1 MNIERIRFL
10 AEKNITGMGKVIFIK
25 GTDLKEIAKKYEGVC
40 SKLSINGRILKLEN
54 ESAYLSYDRESIASI
69 IIEEILDDDKDIL
82 NSIAE
87 VLKNDWKNEII
98 KKLRENNISE
108 VELQDDSLLI
118 GYGENS
124 IILTKENYKDF
135 NIDEIVNKLIDKW
148 DIPIIAVT
156 GTNGKTSTTR
166 LIHNTLLELGYRSG
180 MSSTGG
186 IIIGNETIR
195 TGDTTGYYSALEV
208 LKRKDVN
215 VAVLETARGG
225 LIKKGLGFKNARAC
239 IITSLSEDH
248 MGMEGINTLE
258 ELGKVK
264 SLIKEG
270 LKEDGIMVIRAT
282 NEIVNLF
289 NANDKL
295 VLFENDKND
304 IICNHIKNGG
314 EAFYTREGYIVHN
327 LNGVEGNIVLL
338 NELEFTHN
346 GASESN
352 VRNVMAA
359 IASIK
364 TINNDINK
372 IVNALKNIKCDLTK
386 NKGRQNILNIKD
398 FKLIIDYGHNSEAF
412 NEVFNIAKSLNP
424 TKITGLITAP
434 GDRTDNHIIEL
445 GEIAAKFCDKVIIK
459 EQEDKRGKAD
469 GETAKL
475 LKKGLINKGFK
486 EENIIILLEE
496 RDAILKALN
505 DAIEGEIIVSFSQ
518 FLHLTIPAINEFLS
532 ENKLELINIYR

>member
-1 MNIERIRFL
+1 MYMNIERIRFL

-25 GTDLKEIAKKYEGVC
+25 GTDLKEIAKKYEDVC
-40 SKLSINGRILKLEN
+40 SKLSINGRILKLEK
-54 ESAYLSYDRESIASI
+54 ESVYLSYDREGIASS
-69 IIEEILDDDKDIL
+69 IIEAILDDDKNIF
-82 NSIAE
+82 NNTVE

-98 KKLRENNISE
+98 KKLRENNISG
-108 VELQDDSLLI
+108 VELHDDSLLI

-135 NIDEIVNKLIDKW
+135 NIDDIISKLIDKW

-166 LIHNTLLELGYRSG
+166 LINNTLLELGYKSG

-195 TGDTTGYYSALEV
+195 NGDTTGYYSALEV

-248 MGMEGINTLE
+248 MGMEGINSLE
-258 ELGKVK
+258 QLGKVK
-264 SLIKEG
+264 ALIKEG
-270 LKEDGIMVIRAT
+270 LKENGVMVIRAT

-289 NANDKL
+289 KENDML
-295 VLFENDKND
+295 ILFDNDKND

-327 LNGVEGNIVLL
+327 LDGIESKIISL

-372 IVNALKNIKCDLTK
+372 IVNALKSIKCDLIT

-424 TKITGLITAP
+424 TRITGLITAP

-459 EQEDKRGKAD
+459 EQEDKRGKED

-475 LKKGLINKGFK
+475 LKRGLTNKGFK
-486 EENIIILLEE
+486 EENIITLLEE

-532 ENKLELINIYR
+532 ENKLEPIKL

>member
-25 GTDLKEIAKKYEGVC
+25 GTDLKEIAKKYEDVC
-40 SKLSINGRILKLEN
+40 SKLSINGRILKLEK
-54 ESAYLSYDRESIASI
+54 ESVYLSYDREGIASS
-69 IIEEILDDDKDIL
+69 IIEAILDDDKNIF
-82 NSIAE
+82 NNTVE

-98 KKLRENNISE
+98 KKLRENNISG
-108 VELQDDSLLI
+108 VELHDDSLLI

-135 NIDEIVNKLIDKW
+135 NIDDIISKLIDKW

-166 LIHNTLLELGYRSG
+166 LINNTLLELGYKSG

-195 TGDTTGYYSALEV
+195 NGDTTGYYSALEV

-248 MGMEGINTLE
+248 MGMEGINSLE
-258 ELGKVK
+258 QLGKVK
-264 SLIKEG
+264 ALIKEG
-270 LKEDGIMVIRAT
+270 LKENGVMVIRAT

-289 NANDKL
+289 KENDML
-295 VLFENDKND
+295 ILFDNDKND

-327 LNGVEGNIVLL
+327 LDGIESKIISL

-372 IVNALKNIKCDLTK
+372 IVNALKSIKCDLIT

-424 TKITGLITAP
+424 TRITGIITAP

-459 EQEDKRGKAD
+459 EQEDKRGKED

-475 LKKGLINKGFK
+475 LKRGLTNKGFK
-486 EENIIILLEE
+486 EENIITLLEE

-532 ENKLELINIYR
+532 ENKLEPIKL

>member
-25 GTDLKEIAKKYEGVC
+25 GTDLKEIAKKYEDVC
-40 SKLSINGRILKLEN
+40 SKLSINGRILKLEK
-54 ESAYLSYDRESIASI
+54 ESVYLSYDRESIASI
-69 IIEEILDDDKDIL
+69 IIEAILDDDKNIF
-82 NSIAE
+82 NNTVE
-87 VLKNDWKNEII
+87 VLKNDWKNKII
-98 KKLRENNISE
+98 KKLRENNISG
-108 VELQDDSLLI
+108 VELHDDSLLI

-135 NIDEIVNKLIDKW
+135 NIDDIISKLIYKW

-166 LIHNTLLELGYRSG
+166 LIHNTLLELGYKSG

-208 LKRKDVN
+208 LKRNDVN

-248 MGMEGINTLE
+248 MGMEGINSLE
-258 ELGKVK
+258 QLGKVK
-264 SLIKEG
+264 ALIKEG
-270 LKEDGIMVIRAT
+270 LKENGVMVIRAT

-289 NANDKL
+289 NSNDRL
-295 VLFENDKND
+295 ILFDNDKND
-304 IICNHIKNGG
+304 IICNYIKNGG

-327 LNGVEGNIVLL
+327 LNGIESKIVSL

-364 TINNDINK
+364 TIDNDIDK
-372 IVNALKNIKCDLTK
+372 IVNALKSIRCDLTT

-424 TKITGLITAP
+424 TRITGLITAP

-459 EQEDKRGKAD
+459 EQEDKRGKAN

-532 ENKLELINIYR
+532 ENKLKLINI

>member
-25 GTDLKEIAKKYEGVC
+25 GTDLKEIAKKYEDVC
-40 SKLSINGRILKLEN
+40 SKLSINGRILKLEK
-54 ESAYLSYDRESIASI
+54 ESVYLSYDRESIASI
-69 IIEEILDDDKDIL
+69 IIEAILDDDKDIL

-87 VLKNDWKNEII
+87 VLKNDWKNKII
-98 KKLRENNISE
+98 KKLRENNISG
-108 VELQDDSLLI
+108 VELHDDSLLI

-135 NIDEIVNKLIDKW
+135 NIDDIISKLIYKW

-166 LIHNTLLELGYRSG
+166 LIHNTLLELGYKSG

-208 LKRKDVN
+208 LKRNDVN

-248 MGMEGINTLE
+248 MGMEGINSLE
-258 ELGKVK
+258 QLGKVK
-264 SLIKEG
+264 ALIKEG
-270 LKEDGIMVIRAT
+270 LKENGVMVIRAT

-289 NANDKL
+289 NSNDRL
-295 VLFENDKND
+295 ILFDNDKND
-304 IICNHIKNGG
+304 IICNYIKNGG

-327 LNGVEGNIVLL
+327 LNGIESKIVSL

-364 TINNDINK
+364 TIDNDIDK
-372 IVNALKNIKCDLTK
+372 IVNALKSIRCDLTT

-424 TKITGLITAP
+424 TRITGLITAP
-434 GDRTDNHIIEL
+434 GDRTDDHIIEL

-459 EQEDKRGKAD
+459 EQEDKRGKAN

-532 ENKLELINIYR
+532 ENKLKLINI

>member
-25 GTDLKEIAKKYEGVC
+25 GTDLKEIAKKYEDVC
-40 SKLSINGRILKLEN
+40 SKLSINGRILKLEK
-54 ESAYLSYDRESIASI
+54 ESVYLSYDREGIASS
-69 IIEEILDDDKDIL
+69 IIEAILDDDKNIF
-82 NSIAE
+82 NNTVE

-98 KKLRENNISE
+98 KKLRENNISG
-108 VELQDDSLLI
+108 VEFHDDSLLI

-135 NIDEIVNKLIDKW
+135 NIDDIISKLIDKW

-166 LIHNTLLELGYRSG
+166 LIHNTLLQLGYKSG

-195 TGDTTGYYSALEV
+195 NGDTTGYYSALEV

-248 MGMEGINTLE
+248 MGMEGINSLE
-258 ELGKVK
+258 QLGKVK
-264 SLIKEG
+264 ALIKEG
-270 LKEDGIMVIRAT
+270 LKENGVMVIRAT

-289 NANDKL
+289 KENDRL
-295 VLFENDKND
+295 ILFENDKND

-327 LNGVEGNIVLL
+327 LDGIESKIISL

-372 IVNALKNIKCDLTK
+372 IVNALKSIKCDLIT

-424 TKITGLITAP
+424 TRITGLITAP

-459 EQEDKRGKAD
+459 EQEDKRGKAN

-532 ENKLELINIYR
+532 ENKLKLINI

>member
-25 GTDLKEIAKKYEGVC
+25 GTDLKEIAKKYEDVC
-40 SKLSINGRILKLEN
+40 LKLSINGRILKLEK
-54 ESAYLSYDRESIASI
+54 ESVYLSYDREGIASS
-69 IIEEILDDDKDIL
+69 IIEAILDDDKNIF
-82 NSIAE
+82 NNTVE

-98 KKLRENNISE
+98 KKLRENNISG
-108 VELQDDSLLI
+108 VELHDDSLLI

-135 NIDEIVNKLIDKW
+135 NIDDIISKLIDKW

-166 LIHNTLLELGYRSG
+166 LIHNTLLELGYKSG

-225 LIKKGLGFKNARAC
+225 LIKKGIGFKNARAC

-248 MGMEGINTLE
+248 MGMEGINSLE
-258 ELGKVK
+258 QLGKVK
-264 SLIKEG
+264 ALIKEG
-270 LKEDGIMVIRAT
+270 LKENGVMVIRAT

-289 NANDKL
+289 KENDRL
-295 VLFENDKND
+295 ILFDNDKND

-314 EAFYTREGYIVHN
+314 EAFYAREGYIVHN
-327 LNGVEGNIVLL
+327 LDGIESKIVSL

-372 IVNALKNIKCDLTK
+372 IVNALKSIKCDLIT

-424 TKITGLITAP
+424 TRITGLITAP

-459 EQEDKRGKAD
+459 EQEDKRGKED

-475 LKKGLINKGFK
+475 LKRGLTNKGFK
-486 EENIIILLEE
+486 EENIITLLEE

-532 ENKLELINIYR
+532 ENKLEPIKL

>member
-25 GTDLKEIAKKYEGVC
+25 GTDLKEIAKKYENVC
-40 SKLSINGRILKLEN
+40 SKLSINGRILKLEK
-54 ESAYLSYDRESIASI
+54 ESVYLSYDRESIASI
-69 IIEEILDDDKDIL
+69 IIEAILDDDKNIF
-82 NSIAE
+82 NNTVE

-98 KKLRENNISE
+98 KKLRENNISG
-108 VELQDDSLLI
+108 VELHDDSLLI

-135 NIDEIVNKLIDKW
+135 NIDEIISKLIDKW

-166 LIHNTLLELGYRSG
+166 LIHNTLLELGYKSG

-248 MGMEGINTLE
+248 MGMEGINSLE
-258 ELGKVK
+258 QLGKVK
-264 SLIKEG
+264 ALIKEG
-270 LKEDGIMVIRAT
+270 LKENGVMVIRAT

-289 NANDKL
+289 KENDRL
-295 VLFENDKND
+295 ILFDNDKND

-327 LNGVEGNIVLL
+327 LNGIESKIVSL

-364 TINNDINK
+364 TIDNDIDK
-372 IVNALKNIKCDLTK
+372 IVNALKSIKCDLTT

-424 TKITGLITAP
+424 TRITGLITAP
-434 GDRTDNHIIEL
+434 GDRTDDHIIEL

-459 EQEDKRGKAD
+459 EQEDKRGKEE

-475 LKKGLINKGFK
+475 LKRGLINKGFK
-486 EENIIILLEE
+486 EENIITLLEE

-505 DAIEGEIIVSFSQ
+505 DARKGEIIVSFSQ

-532 ENKLELINIYR
+532 ENKLEPIKL

>member
-1 MNIERIRFL
+1 MDIERIRFL
-10 AEKNITGMGKVIFIK
+10 AKKNITGMGKVIFIK
-25 GTDLKEIAKKYEGVC
+25 GTNLKEIAKKYEDVC
-40 SKLSINGRILKLEN
+40 SKLSVNGRILKLEN
-54 ESAYLSYDRESIASI
+54 GSVYLSYDRESIASM
-69 IIEEILDDDKDIL
+69 IIEAILDDDKDIF
-82 NSIAE
+82 NSIVE
-87 VLKNDWKNEII
+87 VLKSDWKNEII
-98 KKLRENNISE
+98 NKLRENNISE
-108 VELQDDSLLI
+108 VELQDNSLLI

-124 IILTKENYKDF
+124 IILTKDNYKNF
-135 NIDEIVNKLIDKW
+135 NIDEIINKLINKW

-186 IIIGNETIR
+186 IIIGDKTIR

-208 LKRKDVN
+208 LKRKDIN

-225 LIKKGLGFKNARAC
+225 LIKKGLGFKNAKAC

-248 MGMEGINTLE
+248 MGMEGIDSLE
-258 ELGKVK
+258 QLGKVK
-264 SLIKEG
+264 ALIKEG
-270 LKEDGIMVIRAT
+270 LKEEGIMVVRAT
-282 NEIVNLF
+282 KEIVSLF

-295 VLFENDKND
+295 ILFENDKND

-314 EAFYTREGYIVHN
+314 EAFYTREGYILHN
-327 LNGVEGNIVLL
+327 LNGIESKIVSL

-372 IVNALKNIKCDLTK
+372 IVNALKSIKCDLTT

-412 NEVFNIAKSLNP
+412 NEVFNISKSLNP
-424 TKITGLITAP
+424 TRITGLITAP

-459 EQEDKRGKAD
+459 EQEDKRGKKD

-475 LKKGLINKGFK
+475 LKRGLINKGLK

-505 DAIEGEIIVSFSQ
+505 DAIKGEVIVSFSQ

-532 ENKLELINIYR
+532 ENKLEPIKL

>member
-10 AEKNITGMGKVIFIK
+10 AEKNITGMKKVIFIK
-25 GTDLKEIAKKYEGVC
+25 GTDLKEIAKKYEDVC
-40 SKLSINGRILKLEN
+40 SKLSINGRILKLEK
-54 ESAYLSYDRESIASI
+54 ESVYLSYDRESIASH
-69 IIEEILDDDKDIL
+69 IIEAILDDDKDIL
-82 NSIAE
+82 NNIEE
-87 VLKNDWKNEII
+87 VLRNDWKNEII

-108 VELQDDSLLI
+108 VELHDDSLLI

-135 NIDEIVNKLIDKW
+135 NIDKIISKLIDKW
-148 DIPIIAVT
+148 YIPIIAVT

-166 LIHNTLLELGYRSG
+166 LIHNTLLELGYKSG

-248 MGMEGINTLE
+248 MGMEGINSLE
-258 ELGKVK
+258 QLGKVK
-264 SLIKEG
+264 ALIKEG
-270 LKEDGIMVIRAT
+270 LKEDGVMVIRAT

-289 NANDKL
+289 KENDKL
-295 VLFENDKND
+295 ILFENDKND

-314 EAFYTREGYIVHN
+314 EAFYTREGYIAHN
-327 LNGVEGNIVLL
+327 LNGIESNIVSL

-352 VRNVMAA
+352 VRNVMAS

-364 TINNDINK
+364 TVSNDIDK
-372 IVNALKNIKCDLTK
+372 IVNALKSIRCDLTT

-424 TKITGLITAP
+424 TRIIGLITAP

-459 EQEDKRGKAD
+459 EQEDKRGKEH

-486 EENIIILLEE
+486 EENITILLEE

-532 ENKLELINIYR
+532 ENKLESIKL

>member
-10 AEKNITGMGKVIFIK
+10 AEKNITGMQKVIFIK
-25 GTDLKEIAKKYEGVC
+25 GTNLENIAKKYEDIC
-40 SKLSINGRILKLEN
+40 SKLSINGRILKLGKEKL
-54 ESAYLSYDRESIASI
+54 YLSYDRENIASM
-69 IIEEILDDDKDIL
+69 IIEAIL
-82 NSIAE
+82 NNDKEISNSILE
-87 VLKNDWKNEII
+87 FLNDDWKNEII

-124 IILTKENYKDF
+124 IILTKKNYKDF
-135 NIDEIVNKLIDKW
+135 NIDEIINKLVDKW

-248 MGMEGINTLE
+248 MGMEGINTLGQ
-258 ELGKVK
+258 LGKVK

-327 LNGVEGNIVLL
+327 LNGVESNIVSLK
-338 NELEFTHN
+338 ELEFTHN
-346 GASESN
+346 GASKSN

-412 NEVFNIAKSLNP
+412 NEVFNIAKSLNS
-424 TKITGLITAP
+424 TRITGLITAP

-459 EQEDKRGKAD
+459 EQEDKRGKAT

-505 DAIEGEIIVSFSQ
+505 DAIAGEIIVSFSQ

-532 ENKLELINIYR
+532 ENKLELINI

>member
-25 GTDLKEIAKKYEGVC
+25 GTDLKEIAKKYEDVC
-40 SKLSINGRILKLEN
+40 LKLSINGRILKLEK
-54 ESAYLSYDRESIASI
+54 ESVYLSYDREGIASS
-69 IIEEILDDDKDIL
+69 IIEAILDDDKNIF
-82 NSIAE
+82 NNTVE

-98 KKLRENNISE
+98 KKLRENNISG
-108 VELQDDSLLI
+108 VELHDDSLLI

-135 NIDEIVNKLIDKW
+135 NIDDIISKLIDKW

-166 LIHNTLLELGYRSG
+166 LIHNTLLELGYKSG

-248 MGMEGINTLE
+248 MGMEGINSLE
-258 ELGKVK
+258 QLGKVK
-264 SLIKEG
+264 ALIKEG
-270 LKEDGIMVIRAT
+270 LKENGVMVIRAT

-289 NANDKL
+289 KENDRL
-295 VLFENDKND
+295 ILFDNDKND

-314 EAFYTREGYIVHN
+314 EAFYAREGYIVHN
-327 LNGVEGNIVLL
+327 LDGIESKIVSL

-372 IVNALKNIKCDLTK
+372 IVNALKSIKCDLIT

-424 TKITGLITAP
+424 TRITGLITAP

-459 EQEDKRGKAD
+459 EQEDKRGKAN

-505 DAIEGEIIVSFSQ
+505 DAIEGEIIISFSQ

-532 ENKLELINIYR
+532 ENKLKLINI

>member
-10 AEKNITGMGKVIFIK
+10 AEKNITGMKKVIFIK
-25 GTDLKEIAKKYEGVC
+25 GTDLKEIAKKYEDVC
-40 SKLSINGRILKLEN
+40 SKLSINGRILKLEK
-54 ESAYLSYDRESIASI
+54 ESVYLSYDRESIASH
-69 IIEEILDDDKDIL
+69 IIEAILDDDKDIL
-82 NSIAE
+82 NNIEE
-87 VLKNDWKNEII
+87 VLRNDWKNEII

-108 VELQDDSLLI
+108 VELHDDSLLI

-135 NIDEIVNKLIDKW
+135 NIDEIISELIGKW

-166 LIHNTLLELGYRSG
+166 LIHNTLLELGYKSG

-248 MGMEGINTLE
+248 MGMEGINSLE
-258 ELGKVK
+258 QLGKVK
-264 SLIKEG
+264 ALIKEG
-270 LKEDGIMVIRAT
+270 LKEDGVMVIRAT

-289 NANDKL
+289 KENNKL
-295 VLFENDKND
+295 ILFENDKND

-314 EAFYTREGYIVHN
+314 EAFYTREGYIIHN
-327 LNGVEGNIVLL
+327 LNGIESNIVSL

-364 TINNDINK
+364 TISKDIDK
-372 IVNALKNIKCDLTK
+372 IFNALKSIRCNLTT

-424 TKITGLITAP
+424 TRIIGLITAP

-459 EQEDKRGKAD
+459 EQEDKRGKEH

-486 EENIIILLEE
+486 EENITILLEE

-518 FLHLTIPAINEFLS
+518 FLRLTIPAINEFLS
-532 ENKLELINIYR
+532 ENKLEPIKL

>member
-25 GTDLKEIAKKYEGVC
+25 GTDLKEIAKKYEDVC
-40 SKLSINGRILKLEN
+40 SKLSINGRILKLEK
-54 ESAYLSYDRESIASI
+54 ESVYLSYDREGIASS
-69 IIEEILDDDKDIL
+69 IIEAILDDDKNIF
-82 NSIAE
+82 NNTVE

-98 KKLRENNISE
+98 KKLRENNISG
-108 VELQDDSLLI
+108 VEFHDDSLLI

-135 NIDEIVNKLIDKW
+135 NIDDIISKLIDKW

-166 LIHNTLLELGYRSG
+166 LIHNTLLELGYKSG

-195 TGDTTGYYSALEV
+195 NGDTTGYYSALEV

-248 MGMEGINTLE
+248 IGMEGINSLE
-258 ELGKVK
+258 QLGKVK
-264 SLIKEG
+264 ALIKEG
-270 LKEDGIMVIRAT
+270 LKENGVMVIRAT

-289 NANDKL
+289 KENDRL
-295 VLFENDKND
+295 ILFENDKND

-327 LNGVEGNIVLL
+327 LDGIESKIISL

-372 IVNALKNIKCDLTK
+372 IVNALKSIKCDLIT

-424 TKITGLITAP
+424 TRITGLITAP

-459 EQEDKRGKAD
+459 EQEDKRGKED

-475 LKKGLINKGFK
+475 LKRGLTNKGFK
-486 EENIIILLEE
+486 EENIITLLEE

-505 DAIEGEIIVSFSQ
+505 DARKGEIIVSFSQ

-532 ENKLELINIYR
+532 ENKLELINI

>member
-25 GTDLKEIAKKYEGVC
+25 GTDLKEIAKKYEDVC
-40 SKLSINGRILKLEN
+40 SKLSINGRILKLEK
-54 ESAYLSYDRESIASI
+54 ESVYLSYDRESIASI
-69 IIEEILDDDKDIL
+69 IIEAILDDDKDIL

-87 VLKNDWKNEII
+87 VLKNDWKNKII

-135 NIDEIVNKLIDKW
+135 NIDEIISKLIDKW

-166 LIHNTLLELGYRSG
+166 LIHNTLLELGYKSG

-215 VAVLETARGG
+215 IAVLETARGG

-248 MGMEGINTLE
+248 MGMEGINSLE
-258 ELGKVK
+258 QLGKVK
-264 SLIKEG
+264 ALIKEG
-270 LKEDGIMVIRAT
+270 LKEDGVMVIRAT

-289 NANDKL
+289 KENDRL
-295 VLFENDKND
+295 ILFENDKND

-327 LNGVEGNIVLL
+327 LNGIESKIVSL

-352 VRNVMAA
+352 VRNVIAA

-372 IVNALKNIKCDLTK
+372 IVNALKSIKCDLTT

-424 TKITGLITAP
+424 TRITGLITAP
-434 GDRTDNHIIEL
+434 GDRTDDHIMEL

-459 EQEDKRGKAD
+459 EQEDKRGKED

-475 LKKGLINKGFK
+475 LKRGLTNKGFK
-486 EENIIILLEE
+486 EENIITLLEE

-532 ENKLELINIYR
+532 ENKLELINI

>member
-25 GTDLKEIAKKYEGVC
+25 GTDLKEIAKKYEDVC
-40 SKLSINGRILKLEN
+40 SKLSINGRILKLEK
-54 ESAYLSYDRESIASI
+54 ESVYLSYDRESIASI
-69 IIEEILDDDKDIL
+69 IIEAILDDDKDIL

-87 VLKNDWKNEII
+87 VLKNDWKNKII
-98 KKLRENNISE
+98 KKLRENNISG
-108 VELQDDSLLI
+108 VELHDDSLLI

-135 NIDEIVNKLIDKW
+135 NIDDIISKLIYKW

-166 LIHNTLLELGYRSG
+166 LIHNTLLELGYKSG

-208 LKRKDVN
+208 LKRNDVN

-248 MGMEGINTLE
+248 MGMEGINSLE
-258 ELGKVK
+258 QLGKVK
-264 SLIKEG
+264 ALIKEG
-270 LKEDGIMVIRAT
+270 LKENGVMVIRAT

-289 NANDKL
+289 NSNDRL
-295 VLFENDKND
+295 ILFDNDKND
-304 IICNHIKNGG
+304 IICNYIKNGG

-327 LNGVEGNIVLL
+327 LNGIESKIVSL

-364 TINNDINK
+364 TIDNDIDK
-372 IVNALKNIKCDLTK
+372 IVNALKSIRCDLTT

-424 TKITGLITAP
+424 TRITGLITAP

-459 EQEDKRGKAD
+459 EQEDKRGKAN

-532 ENKLELINIYR
+532 ENKLELINI

>member
-25 GTDLKEIAKKYEGVC
+25 GTDLKEIAKKYEDVC

-69 IIEEILDDDKDIL
+69 IIEAILDDDKDIL

-108 VELQDDSLLI
+108 VESQDDSLLI

-135 NIDEIVNKLIDKW
+135 NIDEIVNKLINKW

-166 LIHNTLLELGYRSG
+166 LIHNILLELGYRSG

-208 LKRKDVN
+208 LKRKDIN

-225 LIKKGLGFKNARAC
+225 LIKKGLGFKSARAC

-264 SLIKEG
+264 ALIKEG
-270 LKEDGIMVIRAT
+270 LKEDGVMVIRAT

-289 NANDKL
+289 NENDKL
-295 VLFENDKND
+295 ILFENNKND
-304 IICNHIKNGG
+304 IICNHIKKGR

-327 LNGVEGNIVLL
+327 LNGVESNIVLL

-346 GASESN
+346 GASKSN

-412 NEVFNIAKSLNP
+412 NEIFNIAKSLNP

-532 ENKLELINIYR
+532 ENKLELINIWR

>member
-1 MNIERIRFL
+1 MDIERIRFL

-25 GTDLKEIAKKYEGVC
+25 GNNLEKIAKMYEDVC
-40 SKLSINGRILKLEN
+40 SRLSINGRIIKLEK
-54 ESAYLSYDRESIASI
+54 ESVYLSYDRESVASI
-69 IIEEILDDDKDIL
+69 IIDAILENDKDIL
-82 NSIAE
+82 NNIVE
-87 VLKNDWKNEII
+87 VLKSDWKNEII

-108 VELQDDSLLI
+108 VELHDDSLLI

-124 IILTKENYKDF
+124 IILTKENYRDF
-135 NIDEIVNKLIDKW
+135 NIEKLMKKLIDKW

-166 LIHNTLLELGYRSG
+166 LIHNTLLELGYKSG

-186 IIIGNETIR
+186 IVIGNETIR

-208 LKRKDVN
+208 LKREDVN

-248 MGMEGINTLE
+248 MGMEGINSLE
-258 ELGKVK
+258 QLGKVK
-264 SLIKEG
+264 ALIKEG
-270 LKEDGIMVIRAT
+270 LKEDGVMVIRAT

-289 NANDKL
+289 KENDKL
-295 VLFENDKND
+295 ILFENDKND

-327 LNGVEGNIVLL
+327 LNGAESNVVSL

-372 IVNALKNIKCDLTK
+372 IVNALKSIKCNLTT
-386 NKGRQNILNIKD
+386 NKGRQNILNIKG

-412 NEVFNIAKSLNP
+412 NEVFKIAKSLNP
-424 TKITGLITAP
+424 TRITGLITAP

-445 GEIAAKFCDKVIIK
+445 GEIAAEFCDKVIIK
-459 EQEDKRGKAD
+459 EQEDKRGKED

-475 LKKGLINKGFK
+475 LKRGLINKGFK

-496 RDAILKALN
+496 IDAILKALN

-532 ENKLELINIYR
+532 ENNLEHINI

>member
-25 GTDLKEIAKKYEGVC
+25 GTDLKEIAKKYEDVC
-40 SKLSINGRILKLEN
+40 SKLSINGRILKLEK
-54 ESAYLSYDRESIASI
+54 ESVYLSYDREGIASS
-69 IIEEILDDDKDIL
+69 IIEAILDDDKNIF
-82 NSIAE
+82 NNTVE

-98 KKLRENNISE
+98 KKLRENNISG
-108 VELQDDSLLI
+108 VELHDDSLLI

-135 NIDEIVNKLIDKW
+135 NIDDIISKLIDKW

-166 LIHNTLLELGYRSG
+166 LINNTLLELGYKSG

-195 TGDTTGYYSALEV
+195 NGDTTGYYSALEV

-248 MGMEGINTLE
+248 MGMEGINSLE
-258 ELGKVK
+258 QLGKVK
-264 SLIKEG
+264 ALIKEG
-270 LKEDGIMVIRAT
+270 LKENGVMVIRAT

-289 NANDKL
+289 KENDML
-295 VLFENDKND
+295 ILFDNDKND

-327 LNGVEGNIVLL
+327 LDGIESKIISL

-372 IVNALKNIKCDLTK
+372 IVNALKSIKCDLIT

-424 TKITGLITAP
+424 TRITGLITAP

-459 EQEDKRGKAD
+459 EQEDKRGKED

-475 LKKGLINKGFK
+475 LKRGLTNKGFK
-486 EENIIILLEE
+486 EENIITLLEE

-532 ENKLELINIYR
+532 ENKLEPIKL

>member
-25 GTDLKEIAKKYEGVC
+25 GTDLKEIAKKYEDVC
-40 SKLSINGRILKLEN
+40 SKLSINGRILKLEK
-54 ESAYLSYDRESIASI
+54 ESVYLSYDRESIASI
-69 IIEEILDDDKDIL
+69 IIEAILDDDKNIF
-82 NSIAE
+82 NNTVE
-87 VLKNDWKNEII
+87 VLKNDWKNKII
-98 KKLRENNISE
+98 KKLRENNISG
-108 VELQDDSLLI
+108 VELHDDSLLI

-135 NIDEIVNKLIDKW
+135 NIDDIISKLIYKW

-166 LIHNTLLELGYRSG
+166 LIHNTLLELGYKSG

-208 LKRKDVN
+208 LKRNDVN

-248 MGMEGINTLE
+248 MGMEGINSLE
-258 ELGKVK
+258 QLGKVK
-264 SLIKEG
+264 ALIKEG
-270 LKEDGIMVIRAT
+270 LKENGVMVIRAT

-289 NANDKL
+289 NSNDRL
-295 VLFENDKND
+295 ILFDNDKND
-304 IICNHIKNGG
+304 IICNYIKNGG

-327 LNGVEGNIVLL
+327 LNGIESKIVSL

-364 TINNDINK
+364 TIDNDIDK
-372 IVNALKNIKCDLTK
+372 IVNALKSIKCDLTT

-424 TKITGLITAP
+424 TRITGLITAP
-434 GDRTDNHIIEL
+434 GDRTDDHIMEL

-459 EQEDKRGKAD
+459 EQEDKRGKED

-486 EENIIILLEE
+486 EENIITLLEE

-505 DAIEGEIIVSFSQ
+505 DARKGEIIVSFSQ

-532 ENKLELINIYR
+532 ENKLELINI

>member
-25 GTDLKEIAKKYEGVC
+25 GTDLKEIAKKYEDVC
-40 SKLSINGRILKLEN
+40 SKLSINGRILKLEK
-54 ESAYLSYDRESIASI
+54 ESVYLSYDRESIASI
-69 IIEEILDDDKDIL
+69 IIEAILDDDKDIL

-87 VLKNDWKNEII
+87 VLKNDWKNKII

-135 NIDEIVNKLIDKW
+135 NIDEIISKLIDKW

-166 LIHNTLLELGYRSG
+166 LIHNTLLELGYKSG

-248 MGMEGINTLE
+248 MGMEGINSLE
-258 ELGKVK
+258 QLGKVK
-264 SLIKEG
+264 ALIKEG
-270 LKEDGIMVIRAT
+270 LKEDGVMVIRAT

-289 NANDKL
+289 KENDRL
-295 VLFENDKND
+295 ILFENDKND

-327 LNGVEGNIVLL
+327 LNGIESKIVSL

-352 VRNVMAA
+352 VRNVIAA

-372 IVNALKNIKCDLTK
+372 IVNALKSIKCDLTT

-424 TKITGLITAP
+424 TRITGLITAP
-434 GDRTDNHIIEL
+434 GDRTDDHIMEL

-459 EQEDKRGKAD
+459 EQEDKRGKED

-475 LKKGLINKGFK
+475 LKRGLTNKGFK
-486 EENIIILLEE
+486 EENIITLLEE

-505 DAIEGEIIVSFSQ
+505 DARKGEIIVSFSQ

-532 ENKLELINIYR
+532 ENKLELINI

>member
-1 MNIERIRFL
+1 MYMNIERIRFL

-25 GTDLKEIAKKYEGVC
+25 GTDLKEIAKKYEDVC
-40 SKLSINGRILKLEN
+40 SKLSINGRILKLEK
-54 ESAYLSYDRESIASI
+54 ESVYLSYDREGIASS
-69 IIEEILDDDKDIL
+69 IIEAILDDDKNIF
-82 NSIAE
+82 NNTVE

-98 KKLRENNISE
+98 KKLRENNISG
-108 VELQDDSLLI
+108 VEFHDDSLLI

-135 NIDEIVNKLIDKW
+135 NIDDIISKLIDKW

-166 LIHNTLLELGYRSG
+166 LIHNTLLQLGYKSG

-195 TGDTTGYYSALEV
+195 NGDTTGYYSALEV

-248 MGMEGINTLE
+248 MGMEGINSLE
-258 ELGKVK
+258 QLGKVK
-264 SLIKEG
+264 ALIKEG
-270 LKEDGIMVIRAT
+270 LKENGVMVIRAT

-289 NANDKL
+289 KENDRL
-295 VLFENDKND
+295 ILFENDKND

-327 LNGVEGNIVLL
+327 LDGIESKIISL

-372 IVNALKNIKCDLTK
+372 IVNALKSIKCDLIT

-424 TKITGLITAP
+424 TRITGLITAP

-459 EQEDKRGKAD
+459 EQEDKRGKAN

-532 ENKLELINIYR
+532 ENKLKLINI

>member
-25 GTDLKEIAKKYEGVC
+25 GTDLKEIAKKYEDVC
-40 SKLSINGRILKLEN
+40 SKLSINGRILKLEK
-54 ESAYLSYDRESIASI
+54 ESVYLSYDRESIASS
-69 IIEEILDDDKDIL
+69 IIEEILDNNKDIF
-82 NSIAE
+82 NNTVE
-87 VLKNDWKNEII
+87 VFKNDWKNEII
-98 KKLRENNISE
+98 KKLRENNISG
-108 VELQDDSLLI
+108 VELHDDSLLI

-135 NIDEIVNKLIDKW
+135 NIDDIISKLIDKW

-166 LIHNTLLELGYRSG
+166 LIHNTLLELGYKSG

-208 LKRKDVN
+208 MKRKDVN

-248 MGMEGINTLE
+248 MGMEGINSLE
-258 ELGKVK
+258 QLGKVK
-264 SLIKEG
+264 ALIKEG
-270 LKEDGIMVIRAT
+270 LKEDGVMVIRAT

-289 NANDKL
+289 KENDRL
-295 VLFENDKND
+295 ILFENDKND

-314 EAFYTREGYIVHN
+314 EAFYTREGYIAHN
-327 LNGVEGNIVLL
+327 LDGIESKIISL

-346 GASESN
+346 VASESN

-372 IVNALKNIKCDLTK
+372 IVNALKSIKCDLTT

-424 TKITGLITAP
+424 TRITGLITAP

-459 EQEDKRGKAD
+459 EQEDKRGKAN

-486 EENIIILLEE
+486 EENIITLLEE
-496 RDAILKALN
+496 RDAILKSLN

-532 ENKLELINIYR
+532 ENKLEPIKL